1 MRVALNK
8 RIIVTFVLALGVS
21 LATYS
26 LPSISAEPP
35 RFSDQE
41 RIELEKIIREYLLQH
56 PEIIPE
62 AMAELQRREKIAAA
76 ANAKRAIA
84 ANQKRLID
92 DGISVVI
99 GNPDGDVTLI
109 EFYDYQC
116 PYCRRMYKDVLRLA
130 DEDENL
136 RIVMKQLPI
145 KDVPGEFPAS
155 LMAAVMAMA
164 AAEQG
169 QFEVFHKNVFVAAGQ
184 GELSRERLFKI
195 AASSGL
201 DVQQLQ
207 RDMEDKAIMDS
218 IRDNLRLARDI
229 GVSGTP
235 SYIVGEKIIVG
246 ARGYDVLKS
255 AIEAERNS
263 IKPAEPAQ

>member
-1 MRVALNK
+1 MRGSLSK
-8 RIIVTFVLALGVS
+8 RFFVTLALVLGVN
-21 LATYS
+21 LAAYS
-26 LPSISAEPP
+26 LRAISAEPP

-41 RIELEKIIREYLLQH
+41 RTALEKIIREYLLQH

-62 AMAELQRREKIAAA
+62 AMAELQRREQIAAA
-76 ANAKRAIA
+76 ANAKRAIT
-84 ANQKRLID
+84 ANQKRLIN

-116 PYCRRMYKDVLRLA
+116 AYCRRMYKDVLRLA
-130 DEDENL
+130 SEDENL
-136 RIVMKQLPI
+136 RIVLKQLPI

-184 GELSRERLFKI
+184 GELSRERLFEI

-207 RDMEDKAIMDS
+207 VDMEDEAIMDS
-218 IRDNLRLARDI
+218 IRDNLMLARDI

-235 SYIVGEKIIVG
+235 SYVVGEKIIVG

-255 AIEAERNS
+255 AIDAERDS
-263 IKPAEPAQ
+263 IKPAEPTQ

>member
-1 MRVALNK
+1 MRAALNK
-8 RIIVTFVLALGVS
+8 RILMALTLALGVN

-26 LPSISAEPP
+26 WPSLSAEPP
-35 RFSDQE
+35 KFSDQE
-41 RIELEKIIREYLLQH
+41 RIELEKIIHEYLLQH

-62 AMAELQRREKIAAA
+62 AVAELRRREEIAAA

-84 ANQKRLID
+84 ANQDRLIN

-130 DEDENL
+130 SEDENL

-145 KDVPGEFPAS
+145 KDLPGEFPAS

-169 QFEVFHKNVFVAAGQ
+169 QFEVFHRNVFLAAGQ
-184 GELSRERLFKI
+184 GDLNRERLFEI

-207 RDMEDKAIMDS
+207 LDMEDTAIMDS
-218 IRDNLRLARDI
+218 IRDNLMLARDI

-235 SYIVGEKIIVG
+235 SYVVGERIIVG

-255 AIEAERNS
+255 AIEAERDS
-263 IKPAEPAQ
+263 IKSTQPAQ

>member
-1 MRVALNK
+1 MNK
-8 RIIVTFVLALGVS
+8 RIFMALALALGVN

-26 LPSISAEPP
+26 GPSLSAEPP

-41 RIELEKIIREYLLQH
+41 RIELEKIIHEYLLQH

-62 AMAELQRREKIAAA
+62 AVAELRRREEIAAA
-76 ANAKRAIA
+76 ATAKRAIA
-84 ANQKRLID
+84 ANQDRLIN

-130 DEDENL
+130 SEDKNL

-145 KDVPGEFPAS
+145 KDLPGEFPAS

-169 QFEVFHKNVFVAAGQ
+169 QFEVFHENVFVAAGQ
-184 GELSRERLFKI
+184 GDLNRERLFEI

-207 RDMEDKAIMDS
+207 LDMEDKAIMDS
-218 IRDNLRLARDI
+218 IRDNLMLARDI

-235 SYIVGEKIIVG
+235 SYVVGEKIIVG

-255 AIEAERNS
+255 AIEAERDS
-263 IKPAEPAQ
+263 VKSSQPAQ

>member
-1 MRVALNK
+1 MAL
-8 RIIVTFVLALGVS
+8 TLALGVN

-26 LPSISAEPP
+26 WPSLSAEPP
-35 RFSDQE
+35 KFSDQE
-41 RIELEKIIREYLLQH
+41 RIELEKIIHEYLLQH

-62 AMAELQRREKIAAA
+62 AVAELRRREEIAAA

-84 ANQKRLID
+84 ANQDRLIN

-130 DEDENL
+130 SEDENL

-145 KDVPGEFPAS
+145 KDLPGEFPAS

-169 QFEVFHKNVFVAAGQ
+169 QFEVFHRNVFLAAGQ
-184 GELSRERLFKI
+184 GDLNRERLFEI

-207 RDMEDKAIMDS
+207 LDMEDTAIMDS
-218 IRDNLRLARDI
+218 IRDNLMLARDI

-235 SYIVGEKIIVG
+235 SYVVGERIIVG

-255 AIEAERNS
+255 AIEAERDS
-263 IKPAEPAQ
+263 IKSTQPAQ